1 MMCKL
6 TDTDF
11 IVLSAIPKGKE
22 NALFQKDLAS
32 SLGMKKREFRWSV
45 NHLRLSG
52 VPICSS
58 PECGY
63 WVADTMEDVKE
74 FIRFLNSY
82 VASYMQTIQHFTNIY
97 ENYDSVEEVLE
108 NVKLEK

>member
-1 MMCKL
+1 MCKL

-22 NALFQKDLAS
+22 NAMFQKDLVS
-32 SLGMKKREFRWSV
+32 SLGMPKRDFRWSV
-45 NHLRLSG
+45 NHLRLKG

-74 FIRFLNSY
+74 FIKFLNSY
-82 VASYMQTIQHFTNIY
+82 VASYMNTIQRFTEVY
-97 ENYDSVEEVLE
+97 EKYNSVEEVLA
-108 NVKLEK
+108 NVEIKK